1 MLVIIDKEIKDKYRN
16 QYLNLIK
23 KEIENVKVV
32 DFRESATLKNYR
44 SILVLEPINDK
55 FKMEM
60 KEFFMIYPEKD
71 IEGSYTKK
79 LTITAE
85 SVLSVLPIN
94 LKSKT
99 IMIINQSEILGK
111 PLAKE
116 LINRGANVI
125 SLNSKCDIIYELLKT
140 RPDILISATGN
151 KNFKI
156 KEEHIKFIS
165 MKIDLSNDLITKEK
179 ITSIP
184 TIKILNKRYQKVIK
198 NNKKLCTS

>member
-1 MLVIIDKEIKDKYRN
+1 MLVIIDKEVKDKYRN

-23 KEIENVKVV
+23 KEIEDVEVV
-32 DFRESATLKNYR
+32 DFRESTTLNLKNYKN
-44 SILVLEPINDK
+44 ILVLEPIDEK
-55 FKMEM
+55 FKSQM
-60 KEFFMIYPEKD
+60 KDFFTVYPEKD

-85 SVLSVLPIN
+85 SILSVLPIN

-99 IMIINQSEILGK
+99 VVIINQSEILGK

-116 LINRGANVI
+116 LINRGVNVI
-125 SLNSKCDIIYELLKT
+125 NLNSKCVITYEILKT
-140 RPDILISATGN
+140 RPDILISASGN

-156 KEEHIKFIS
+156 NDEFLKNIPL
-165 MKIDLSNDLITKEK
+165 KIDLSNDLVTKDK

-184 TIKILNKRYQKVIK
+184 TIEILKKRY
-198 NNKKLCTS
+198 KKL

>member
-1 MLVIIDKEIKDKYRN
+1 MLVIIDKEVKDKYRN

-23 KEIENVKVV
+23 KEIEDAEVV
-32 DFRESATLKNYR
+32 DFRESTTLKNYK
-44 SILVLEPINDK
+44 SILVLEPIDEK
-55 FKMEM
+55 FKSQM
-60 KEFFMIYPEKD
+60 KDFFTVYPEKD

-85 SVLSVLPIN
+85 SILSVLPIN
-94 LKSKT
+94 LRAKT

-116 LINRGANVI
+116 LIDRGANVF
-125 SLNSKCDIIYELLKT
+125 SLNSKCDITFELLKI
-140 RPDILISATGN
+140 RPDILISASGN

-156 KEEHIKFIS
+156 NDEFLKNIPL
-165 MKIDLSNDLITKEK
+165 KIDLSNDLVIKDK

-184 TIKILNKRYQKVIK
+184 TIEILKKRY
-198 NNKKLCTS
+198 KKL

>member
-1 MLVIIDKEIKDKYRN
+1 MLVIIDKEVKDKYRN

-23 KEIENVKVV
+23 KEIEDVEVV
-32 DFRESATLKNYR
+32 DFRESTTLNLKNYKN
-44 SILVLEPINDK
+44 ILVLEPIDEK
-55 FKMEM
+55 FKSQM
-60 KEFFMIYPEKD
+60 KDFFTVYPEKD

-85 SVLSVLPIN
+85 SILSVLPIN

-99 IMIINQSEILGK
+99 VVIINQSEILGK

-116 LINRGANVI
+116 LINRGVNVI
-125 SLNSKCDIIYELLKT
+125 NLNSKCVITYKILKT
-140 RPDILISATGN
+140 RPDILISASGN

-156 KEEHIKFIS
+156 NDEFLKNIPL
-165 MKIDLSNDLITKEK
+165 KIDLSNDLVTKDK

-184 TIKILNKRYQKVIK
+184 TIEILKKRY
-198 NNKKLCTS
+198 KKL

>member
-1 MLVIIDKEIKDKYRN
+1 MLVIIDKEVKDKYRN

-23 KEIENVKVV
+23 KEIENVEVV
-32 DFRESATLKNYR
+32 DFRESTTLKNYK
-44 SILVLEPINDK
+44 SILVLEPIDEK
-55 FKMEM
+55 FKSQM
-60 KEFFMIYPEKD
+60 KDFFIIYPEKD

-85 SVLSVLPIN
+85 SILSVLPIN

-99 IMIINQSEILGK
+99 VVIINQSEILGK

-116 LINRGANVI
+116 LINRGVNVI
-125 SLNSKCDIIYELLKT
+125 NLNSKCDITYEILKT
-140 RPDILISATGN
+140 RPDILISASGN

-156 KEEHIKFIS
+156 NDEFLKNIPL
-165 MKIDLSNDLITKEK
+165 KIDLSNDLVIEDK

-184 TIKILNKRYQKVIK
+184 TIEILKKRY
-198 NNKKLCTS
+198 KKL

>member
-1 MLVIIDKEIKDKYRN
+1 MLVIIDKEVKDKYRN

-23 KEIENVKVV
+23 KEIEDVEVV
-32 DFRESATLKNYR
+32 DFRESTTLKNYE
-44 SILVLEPINDK
+44 SILVLEPIDEK
-55 FKMEM
+55 FKSQM
-60 KEFFMIYPEKD
+60 KDFFTVYPEKD

-85 SVLSVLPIN
+85 SILSVLPIN
-94 LKSKT
+94 LRAKT

-116 LINRGANVI
+116 LIDRGANVF
-125 SLNSKCDIIYELLKT
+125 SLNSKSTKTYKLLKT
-140 RPDILISATGN
+140 DPSILISASGN

-156 KEEHIKFIS
+156 NDEFLKNIPL
-165 MKIDLSNDLITKEK
+165 KIDLSNDLVIKDK

-184 TIKILNKRYQKVIK
+184 TIEILKKRY
-198 NNKKLCTS
+198 KKL

>member
-1 MLVIIDKEIKDKYRN
+1 MLVIIDKEDKDKYRN

-23 KEIENVKVV
+23 KEIEDVEVV
-32 DFRESATLKNYR
+32 DFRESTTLNLKNYKN
-44 SILVLEPINDK
+44 ILVLEPIDEK
-55 FKMEM
+55 FKSQM
-60 KEFFMIYPEKD
+60 KDFFTVYPEKD

-85 SVLSVLPIN
+85 SILSVLPIN

-99 IMIINQSEILGK
+99 VVIINQSEILGK

-116 LINRGANVI
+116 LINRGVNVI
-125 SLNSKCDIIYELLKT
+125 NLNSKCVITYEILKT
-140 RPDILISATGN
+140 RPDILISASGN

-156 KEEHIKFIS
+156 NDEFLKNIPL
-165 MKIDLSNDLITKEK
+165 KIDLSNDLVTKDK

-184 TIKILNKRYQKVIK
+184 TIEILKKRY
-198 NNKKLCTS
+198 KKL

>member
-23 KEIENVKVV
+23 KEIEEVEVV
-32 DFRESATLKNYR
+32 DFRESTTLKNYK
-44 SILVLEPINDK
+44 SILVLEPIGEK
-55 FKMEM
+55 FKSQM
-60 KEFFMIYPEKD
+60 KDFFTIYPEKD

-85 SVLSVLPIN
+85 SILSVLPIN
-94 LKSKT
+94 LKTKT

-111 PLAKE
+111 PLAKV
-116 LINRGANVI
+116 LIDRGANVI
-125 SLNSKCDIIYELLKT
+125 SLNSKCDITFELLKT
-140 RPDILISATGN
+140 RPDILISASGN

-156 KEEHIKFIS
+156 NDEFLKNIPL
-165 MKIDLSNDLITKEK
+165 KIDLSNDLITKDK

-184 TIKILNKRYQKVIK
+184 TIEILKKRY
-198 NNKKLCTS
+198 KKL